1 MFPAQTGPFSLQEGN
16 NWLEERGIPLSALT
30 AREERDQSVKCP
42 AEAGRRESKFSCSLL
57 GAPEVCGCWGSC
69 SRHCTAWKLNLHP
82 KAAGVT
88 GEQCTALVFP
98 DTSPTSSGL
107 PDFCGTF
114 AGYLKKNVC
123 STYMGRERVCVPCG
137 VCSLHSEVKQ
147 KPG

>member
-1 MFPAQTGPFSLQEGN
+1 M
-16 NWLEERGIPLSALT
+16 
-30 AREERDQSVKCP
+30 KCP

-69 SRHCTAWKLNLHP
+69 SWHCTAWKLNLHP

-107 PDFCGTF
+107 PDFCGTL
-114 AGYLKKNVC
+114 AGYLKKCLFYIHGKRESVC
-123 STYMGRERVCVPCG
+123 ALRGLQSARRSQTKAWMNKALLVLTSTAGPQELG
-137 VCSLHSEVKQ
+137 ELK
-147 KPG
+147 